1 MSAAPKTRVPFTRR
15 DAALLA
21 LAGGGAALF
30 LWRAGSGPAGGWSWS
45 AILSFFVRRDEAGG
59 GPLPGILLEGLRTT
73 LALSAWSMVLA
84 LVLGAAVGLLAARP
98 QGGARPRLLR
108 RLCAGS
114 FVELLRNTPP
124 LVLAFLFYFFVGDQL
139 LAALGVEEAARAL
152 PRGGQRLLA
161 ALAAPPAR
169 LVAFASAVLT
179 LALYEAAYIAEI
191 VRAGVESVE
200 RGQWEAAYA
209 LGLSPRQRLA
219 RVILPQALRRSV
231 PALAGQF
238 ISTVKDSS
246 IVSVIS
252 IPELT
257 FQAMEIM
264 AGTQRTYEIWLT
276 VFACYLLLCLALSLA
291 SRRLERRLSAGG
303 RR

>member
-1 MSAAPKTRVPFTRR
+1 MIPKASVPFTRR
-15 DAALLA
+15 DIAPLALLLA
-21 LAGGGAALF
+21 AGAAVLWLAGRGLDHEWG
-30 LWRAGSGPAGGWSWS
+30 WS
-45 AILSFFVRRDEAGG
+45 AIRSSFLRRDEAGG
-59 GPLPGILLEGLRTT
+59 LALGVLSEGLLTT
-73 LALSAWSMVLA
+73 LRLAAWSMSLA
-84 LVLGAAVGLLAARP
+84 LLVGVAVGAATARP
-98 QGGARPRLLR
+98 QGGARPRLFR
-108 RLCAGS
+108 RLCGGT

-139 LAALGVEEAARAL
+139 MRALGAEEAARAL
-152 PRGGQRLLA
+152 PEGGRRLLA
-161 ALAAPPAR
+161 ALAAPPER
-169 LVAFASAVLT
+169 LASFASAVLT

-191 VRAGVESVE
+191 ARAGIESVE

-209 LGLSPRQRLA
+209 LGLSPWQRLR

-257 FQAMEIM
+257 FQAMEMM
-264 AGTQRTYEIWLT
+264 AGTRRVYEIWLT
-276 VFACYLLLCLALSLA
+276 VFACYLALCLALSLA
-291 SRRLERRLSAGG
+291 SRRLERALAAGG

>member
-1 MSAAPKTRVPFTRR
+1 MIPKSSVPFTRR

-21 LAGGGAALF
+21 LGAGAGGLALWLAGRSLDHDWDWGPVLGSFARFDAA
-30 LWRAGSGPAGGWSWS
+30 RGG
-45 AILSFFVRRDEAGG
+45 LV
-59 GPLPGILLEGLRTT
+59 PGVLLEGLRTT
-73 LALSAWSMVLA
+73 LALSVFSMLVA
-84 LVLGAAVGLLAARP
+84 LLLGTFVGVLGARA
-98 QGGARPRLLR
+98 QGGPPPRLFR

-139 LAALGVEEAARAL
+139 MTALGAEEAARGL
-152 PRGGQRLLA
+152 PEGGRRLLA
-161 ALAAPPAR
+161 TLAAPPGR
-169 LVAFASAVLT
+169 LAAFASAVLT
-179 LALYEAAYIAEI
+179 LGLYQAAYIAEI
-191 VRAGVESVE
+191 VRAGIESVE

-209 LGLSPRQRLA
+209 LGLSPWQRLR
-219 RVILPQALRRSV
+219 RVVLPQALRRSV

-252 IPELT
+252 LPELT

-264 AGTQRTYEIWLT
+264 ATTQRTYEIWLT
-276 VFACYLLLCLALSLA
+276 VLGCYLALCLALSLA
-291 SRRLERRLSAGG
+291 SRRLERLLSAGG